1 MSRGDGHDNVPI
13 DNPEGAILNFLEFR
27 YWTITIAKEDTVTV
41 EANRLNHMEWAI
53 WGLMGHRI
61 RDSNFTSFIAFLCV
75 LSLCSMWF
83 KNLSIFTPRYSY
95 DSSSFTATLL
105 NTMFEFRA
113 LYNFFDVPNKT
124 YSVFSCLRFM
134 TSLYLP
140 NQFARF
146 ERSNL
151 EYDRIWLPDN
161 KQRNPGE
168 NISCWRR

>member
-113 LYNFFDVPNKT
+113 LYNFFEVPNKT
-124 YSVFSCLRFM
+124 YSFFSCLRFTWQVCIYPTNLQGLKDQTLNM
-134 TSLYLP
+134 T
-140 NQFARF
+140 
-146 ERSNL
+146 
-151 EYDRIWLPDN
+151 EYDSQTTNRETQV
-161 KQRNPGE
+161 KT
-168 NISCWRR
+168 